1 MQASIAIAK
10 KTPEQRLKLDIA
22 LALHLGPNYGKVAQR
37 DEVQASP
44 HEEAITHR

>member
-22 LALHLGPNYGKVAQR
+22 LALHLGPNYGKWPKGMKFKHPLTKKQ
-37 DEVQASP
+37 
-44 HEEAITHR
+44 